1 MVIFPGPLA
10 AISYDPVV
18 SIDLGPF
25 SISPHGIFTAVGVLV
40 GALLLMRQVRAA
52 GFDEE
57 AVTTVLT
64 RAVVAALVGARAAYV
79 LNHLSRFDSPLEVL
93 RVWEGGASLLGG
105 IAAALAVAV
114 FELRRRSLPV
124 LGLLD
129 LAAPWFTLGIAVG
142 RIGDLLIADH
152 LGDPTGLPFG
162 YRCPD
167 VVDVGSNVGSP
178 CLPGDVV
185 HLTAAYDLLAAA
197 AITLLVLAIRR
208 RATRPGVA
216 IASVAVLYGLD
227 RLVLDIFRAD
237 ATRLGLTG
245 SQWTG
250 LALVIAGLTVLSR
263 RRRPEPSREHEP
275 EPTATTTA

>member
-1 MVIFPGPLA
+1 MLS
-10 AISYDPVV
+10 AISYEPIV
-18 SIDLGPF
+18 SIDLGPL
-25 SISPHGIFTAVGVLV
+25 SISPHGIFTAVGVLA
-40 GALLLMRQVRAA
+40 GAMMLMRQVRAA
-52 GFDEE
+52 GLDEE

-64 RAVVAALVGARAAYV
+64 RAVVAALLGARAAYV
-79 LNHLSRFDSPLEVL
+79 VNHLSRFDSPLEVL

-105 IAAALAVAV
+105 IIAALAVAV

-129 LAAPWFTLGIAVG
+129 LAAPWFTLGIAIG

-167 VVDVGSNVGSP
+167 VVDVGGNVGSSCP
-178 CLPGDVV
+178 PGEVV

-197 AITLLVLAIRR
+197 AITLVVLAIRR
-208 RATRPGVA
+208 RADRPGIA
-216 IASVAVLYGLD
+216 IASVAILYGLD
-227 RLVLDIFRAD
+227 RLALDVFRAD

-250 LALVIAGLTVLSR
+250 LALVIAGVAVLGQA
-263 RRRPEPSREHEP
+263 RRRPRPGDHQTEA
-275 EPTATTTA
+275 PTATTA